1 MLALDLENTTRH
13 LSLMSTCFVGLRS
26 KRHMTSRQ
34 DTETERMIEEV
45 GVAMQEE
52 MLRTFVRS
60 SFTVDQVVIQQ
71 AMHVTMQ

>member
-1 MLALDLENTTRH
+1 
-13 LSLMSTCFVGLRS
+13 
-26 KRHMTSRQ
+26 MTSRQ

-60 SFTVDQVVIQQ
+60 SFTVDQVAIQQ